1 MKKIDNKFI
10 IQLYSFMKD
19 FQSKVTKGIGINC
32 SVSIGFNEQGE
43 LCFRIF
49 INIHGKNYCITN
61 NIYRADI
68 MRDNHEYILDAM
80 IECFI
85 EKAIHDLSNEIKKE
99 YLNIKKEKNEKKEY

>member
-49 INIHGKNYCITN
+49 INIHGKNYC
-61 NIYRADI
+61 
-68 MRDNHEYILDAM
+68 NHEYILDAM